1 MPRKQVARLRP
12 KQSRAETENSV
23 RVPRAQL
30 SPVLLFPRSL
40 ANLFAAT
47 SPYLPVKAIKP
58 LPLARFGLFAYWR
71 RQHAHPPWRLSPPIL
86 SDPIRR
92 SVEAGEPSTRRSPQV
107 RFYRTLPN
115 NVSLSQKPRGFAS
128 SRRTSLRP
136 HARCVR
142 CRSPEALVIPA
153 GSRARSSCLVF
164 ALILQDQR
172 IASLVDMAARERCD
186 EFKVGKHPEELRQEQ
201 RHLLFGHAFSEAPA
215 ARHGFVYGS

>member
-12 KQSRAETENSV
+12 KQSRAETEKSV

-30 SPVLLFPRSL
+30 SPVLLFLRSL

-128 SRRTSLRP
+128 SRRASLRP
-136 HARCVR
+136 HARCV
-142 CRSPEALVIPA
+142 S
-153 GSRARSSCLVF
+153 RSSGHTRRLV
-164 ALILQDQR
+164 
-172 IASLVDMAARERCD
+172 
-186 EFKVGKHPEELRQEQ
+186 
-201 RHLLFGHAFSEAPA
+201 SEKLMPCI
-215 ARHGFVYGS
+215 RSSPSGSEDSVPCRYGRPRAMR

>member
-12 KQSRAETENSV
+12 KQSRAETANSV
-23 RVPRAQL
+23 RVPRARL
-30 SPVLLFPRSL
+30 SPVLLFLRSL

-92 SVEAGEPSTRRSPQV
+92 SVEAGELCLLTPQS

-128 SRRTSLRP
+128 SRRASLRP

-142 CRSPEALVIPA
+142 CRSPEVSSGHTRRLASEKLMPCIRSYPS
-153 GSRARSSCLVF
+153 GSEDSGPCR
-164 ALILQDQR
+164 
-172 IASLVDMAARERCD
+172 
-186 EFKVGKHPEELRQEQ
+186 
-201 RHLLFGHAFSEAPA
+201 
-215 ARHGFVYGS
+215 YGRPRVMR

>member
-1 MPRKQVARLRP
+1 VPRKQVARLRP

-23 RVPRAQL
+23 RVPRARL
-30 SPVLLFPRSL
+30 SPVLLFLRSL
-40 ANLFAAT
+40 ASLFERS
-47 SPYLPVKAIKP
+47 SPCLLERAKKP

-92 SVEAGEPSTRRSPQV
+92 SVEAGELCLLTPQS

-128 SRRTSLRP
+128 SRRASLRP

-142 CRSPEALVIPA
+142 CRSPEVLVIPA